1 MAPGQVLTPRLNQ
14 LDFGIKK
21 RFTFKDRLTVEPEV
35 QVFNVLNS
43 NAAVTQATSLGA
55 NAAPLLPQSACT
67 GAAGPTC
74 GLGGPVT
81 VITNPRLLRVAL
93 LVRF

>member
-1 MAPGQVLTPRLNQ
+1 M
-14 LDFGIKK
+14 
-21 RFTFKDRLTVEPEV
+21 
-35 QVFNVLNS
+35 NS

-55 NAAPLLPQSACT
+55 NAAPYLPKSACT